1 MWKKVPG
8 YDDYE
13 ASEDGQIRKISTQRI
28 VKQSQNKVNHYM
40 YASLSWRDEDGA
52 LKRKNCLVHRIIA
65 TTFLPNPDGL
75 PQVNHKD
82 SNRVNNN
89 ISNLEWINVSDNLK
103 HSFRDGRRFEACSRN
118 ASKNFKEWHEKTK
131 KPIIQK
137 TLDGDIVEIFSSVRE
152 AANKTKITYTNI
164 GFAANGKRLTA
175 GGYKWEFVDN
185 KNQEPLV
192 RKDKCVK
199 VEQLSLDGNLINIF
213 NSIVDA
219 AKATGCSERGIS
231 AVINGRNKTSGGF
244 KWRRV
249 SQGKENEG
257 A

>member
-28 VKQSQNKVNHYM
+28 VKQSQNQVNHYM
-40 YASLSWRDEDGA
+40 YASLSWRDEDGV

-82 SNRVNNN
+82 SNRVNND

-118 ASKNFKEWHEKTK
+118 ASQNFKEWHEKTK

-175 GGYKWEFVDN
+175 GGYKWEFVN
-185 KNQEPLV
+185 SKSQEPLV
-192 RKDKCVK
+192 KKSKCVK

-249 SQGKENEG
+249 SQGEEDEG